1 MANVRQKQQGKGRV
15 FMKSLFRIAYA
26 SASVI
31 ALSTPAYAQAQTT
44 APVASAEDEGAII
57 VTARRKDEDL
67 QDVPAVVNVQTG
79 EDLAKLKVRTFLD
92 VAALV
97 PGLQLTRAGNGITNT
112 VALRGISFNPIV
124 AGPQTAVE
132 LYRNDVITTSGAIF
146 QAIYD
151 IKQIEVLRGPQ
162 GTLRGRSAP
171 SGSLTITTQRPDLKQ
186 AGGFADMTVAERGKY
201 VVTGAVNVPI
211 VAERLGIRVAGFV
224 SQDRGNTNVGNNRYT
239 NTVNRDISDR
249 VHSIRASIRAV
260 PVEDILTLDFN
271 YESTKRKSRQ
281 FEQHQS
287 RSFVDGSGING
298 PVLVSAADRISN
310 QAEPVTL
317 DGTYKFLN
325 WQAQLNFAGQS
336 LTYVGGNLDATT
348 DSQSPDDNGGFLGNV
363 FFVPPAG
370 GPTSNFIVNP
380 STAGTNLNASFTTSK
395 QQQQFHELRLQNK
408 DRIAGIFDYVVGYM
422 NFKSNTP
429 SLLYSSNL
437 SCTGCVPATNTVGTV
452 TDNVLSGSFR
462 FRTDRESSYYG
473 NLTAHLGENTE
484 ISGGVRFINYATV
497 SGLKSSG
504 RCNAQLVTDNVCIT
518 AQAQRQ
524 VLLFDRESEAIMAAR
539 PEAAAFAV
547 NDARKSTVYML
558 SAKHNFSKDLMVYVS
573 YGTSIRPG
581 NVLVCSQC
589 GGSGTNAAT
598 GATLIAGGFLKM
610 PDETSNS
617 IEAGFKSTLLD
628 NRLRLNVSA
637 YQQKFTNL
645 AILSP
650 ESIQFLGSYTAPVG
664 VTPATGVLATFTNNF
679 GLGNNVKITGVEG
692 DFAFKASDRFSFG
705 GTFAYAKSE
714 VANGRVPCVD
724 LNNDNI
730 QDSTP
735 ITAATLDAFAAQ
747 AGPGLVD
754 TCAIT
759 RAGRA
764 PNFSATLQ
772 AEYNMPVASNLQG
785 YLRGFLT
792 YNGATTG
799 EDPNGVDSVSAYAI
813 GNLFLG
819 IRAEDGAWD
828 LSVYGRN
835 ITNTLRVLTR
845 DGSRASSVIARNPYT
860 SDYYR
865 ITTTAP
871 REFGI
876 NLRVAFGSR

>member
-1 MANVRQKQQGKGRV
+1 
-15 FMKSLFRIAYA
+15 MKSLFRIAYA
-26 SASVI
+26 TVSVV
-31 ALSTPAYAQAQTT
+31 ALSTPAYSQAQTT
-44 APVASAEDEGAII
+44 APAAADETDDGAII
-57 VTARRKDEDL
+57 VTARRRDEDV
-67 QDVPAVVNVQTG
+67 QDVPTVVNVQSG
-79 EDLAKLKVRTFLD
+79 EDLAKLKVRTFVD

-112 VALRGISFNPIV
+112 VALRGISFNPTA
-124 AGPQTAVE
+124 AGSQTAVE
-132 LYRNDVITTSGAIF
+132 LYRNDVITTSSAIF

-162 GTLRGRSAP
+162 GTLRGRSSP

-186 AGGFADMTVAERGKY
+186 AGGFVDMTAAERGKY

-211 VAERLGIRVAGFV
+211 IAERLGIRVAGFV
-224 SQDRGNTNVGNNRYT
+224 SQDRGNTNVGFNRFT
-239 NTVNRDISDR
+239 NSYNRDISDR
-249 VHSIRASIRAV
+249 VQSFRASVRAV
-260 PVEDILTLDFN
+260 PIEDVLALDFN
-271 YESTKRKSRQ
+271 YESTKRKYRQ
-281 FEQHQS
+281 FEQHES
-287 RSFVDGSGING
+287 RSFVDGSGITG
-298 PVLVSAADRISN
+298 PVLIAAADRTSI
-310 QAEPVTL
+310 QAEPVTFN
-317 DGTYKFLN
+317 GTYKFLN
-325 WQAQLNFAGQS
+325 WKAELNLAGQS
-336 LTYVGGNLDATT
+336 LIYVGGDLDSTN

-380 STAGTNLNASFTTSK
+380 STAGTNLYASYTTSK
-395 QQQQFHELRLQNK
+395 QQQQFHEVRLQNK
-408 DRIAGIFDYVVGYM
+408 DKIAGIFDYVVGYL

-452 TDNVLSGSFR
+452 TDNVLSGSYR
-462 FRTDRESSYYG
+462 FRTDKESSYYG
-473 NLTAHLGENTE
+473 NITAHLGENTE
-484 ISGGVRFINYATV
+484 ISGGVRFISFSTV
-497 SGLKSSG
+497 NGLKSSG
-504 RCNAQLVTDNVCIT
+504 RCNQSFVDAGVCT
-518 AQAQRQ
+518 ATQAARS
-524 VLLFDRESEAIMAAR
+524 VLLFDREAEAIMAAR

-547 NDARKSTVYML
+547 NDTDKATVYMF
-558 SAKHNFSKDLMVYVS
+558 SAKHNFSKDFMIYAN
-573 YGTSIRPG
+573 YGTAFRPG

-589 GGSGTNAAT
+589 GGSGTDATT
-598 GATLIAGGFLKM
+598 GAALVAGGFLRM

-628 NRLRLNVSA
+628 RRLRFNMSV

-650 ESIQFLGSYTAPVG
+650 ESINFIGIQAVG
-664 VTPATGVLATFTNNF
+664 ATPATLATFTNNF
-679 GLGNNVKITGVEG
+679 ALANNVKITGVEG
-692 DFAFKASDRFSFG
+692 EFSFKASDRFNFG

-724 LNNDNI
+724 LNNDNL
-730 QDSTP
+730 QDTTP
-735 ITAATLDAFAAQ
+735 ITAATKDAFAAQ
-747 AGPGLVD
+747 IAPGLVD
-754 TCAIT
+754 TCAIS

-772 AEYNMPVASNLQG
+772 AEYNVPVANNLQG

-813 GNLFLG
+813 ANLFLG
-819 IRAEDGAWD
+819 VRAEDGAWD

-845 DGSRASSVIARNPYT
+845 DGSRASSVIARNTYT

-865 ITTTAP
+865 VTTTAP

>member
-1 MANVRQKQQGKGRV
+1 
-15 FMKSLFRIAYA
+15 MKSLVKFAYA
-26 SASVI
+26 SASLF
-31 ALSTPAYAQAQTT
+31 ALSTPGHAQQAPAQ
-44 APVASAEDEGAII
+44 APVAADEDNGSEII
-57 VTARRKDEDL
+57 VTARRKDEDV
-67 QDVPAVVNVQTG
+67 QDVPSVVNVQSG
-79 EDLAKLKVRTFLD
+79 KDLADLKVRTFVD

-97 PGLQLTRAGNGITNT
+97 PGLQLTRSGNGITNT
-112 VALRGISFNPIV
+112 VALRGISFNPTA

-132 LYRNDVITTSGAIF
+132 LYRNDVITTSAAIF

-151 IKQIEVLRGPQ
+151 VKQIEVLRGPQ
-162 GTLRGRSAP
+162 GTLRGRSSP
-171 SGSLTITTQRPDLKQ
+171 SGSLTITTRRPDLKQ
-186 AGGFADMTVAERGKY
+186 VGGFADLSVAERGKY
-201 VVTGAVNVPI
+201 VVTGALNVPI
-211 VAERLGIRVAGFV
+211 IADRLGIRVAGFV
-224 SQDRGNTNVGNNRYT
+224 SKDRGNTNVGFNRYT
-239 NTVNRDISDR
+239 NSYNRDISDE
-249 VHSIRASIRAV
+249 VQSLRASVRAV
-260 PVEDILTLDFN
+260 PIEDVLTLDFN
-271 YESTKRKSRQ
+271 YETTKRNSRQ
-281 FEQHQS
+281 FEQHES

-298 PVLVSAADRISN
+298 PVLISSRDRLSN

-317 DGTYKFLN
+317 KGIYKFLN
-325 WQAQLNFAGQS
+325 WQAQLNVAGQS

-380 STAGTNLNASFTTSK
+380 STASTNLYAAYTTSK
-395 QQQQFHELRLQNK
+395 QQQQFHELRLQN
-408 DRIAGIFDYVVGYM
+408 RERVAGIFDYVVGYM

-437 SCTGCVPATNTVGTV
+437 SCTGCVAATNTVGTV

-462 FRTDRESSYYG
+462 FRTDRESSFYG
-473 NLTAHLGENTE
+473 NLTAHIDENTE
-484 ISGGVRFINYATV
+484 ISGGIRFIDYNTV

-504 RCNAQLVTDNVCIT
+504 RCNAQLVTDGVCT
-518 AQAQRQ
+518 ATQAARS
-524 VLLFDRESEAIMAAR
+524 VLLFDREAEAIMAAR

-547 NDARKSTVYML
+547 SDARKSTVYML
-558 SAKHNFSKDLMVYVS
+558 SAKHNFSKDFMVYAS

-581 NVLVCSQC
+581 NTLVCSQC
-589 GGSGTNAAT
+589 GSSGTTALT

-628 NRLRLNVSA
+628 NRLRLNVSV

-650 ESIQFLGSYTAPVG
+650 ESIQFLGTYTAPVG
-664 VTPATGVLATFTNNF
+664 ATPATGVLATFTNNF
-679 GLGNNVKITGVEG
+679 ALGNNVKVTGVEG
-692 DFAFKASDRFSFG
+692 DFAFKASDRFNFG
-705 GTFAYAKSE
+705 GTFSYAKSS

-747 AGPGLVD
+747 VGPGLVD
-754 TCAIT
+754 TCAIS

-772 AEYNMPVASNLQG
+772 SEYNVPVSSNLQG

-792 YNGATTG
+792 YNGPTTG

-813 GNLFLG
+813 ANLFLG
-819 IRAEDGAWD
+819 VRAEDGSWD

-835 ITNTLRVLTR
+835 ITNTQRVLTR
-845 DGSRASSVIARNPYT
+845 DGSRASSVIARATYT